1 MLSTRE
7 LKRSNFVRL
16 GTNYQYNF
24 FASGITAA
32 TLLVLFWVCLVTDKC
47 DEEVSFKR
55 EIPCSRFIYKYIE
68 SSIDILLQIVVSVGD
83 ISLDCFERGLSTF
96 SKSKN
101 STLEIEVFTILRFR
115 SIKTFWEFQQ
125 MFLPRLS
132 VLFSLLYAKFRQ
144 MYTIYLLL
152 YSTVPHLIFFRF
164 FFHQE
169 IN

>member
-7 LKRSNFVRL
+7 LKRSNLCDWVQI
-16 GTNYQYNF
+16 TNTF

-55 EIPCSRFIYKYIE
+55 KIPCSRFIYKYIE
-68 SSIDILLQIVVSVGD
+68 SSIDILLQVVVSVGD

-101 STLEIEVFTILRFR
+101 STFEIEVFTILRFR
-115 SIKTFWEFQQ
+115 SIKTF
-125 MFLPRLS
+125 
-132 VLFSLLYAKFRQ
+132 
-144 MYTIYLLL
+144 
-152 YSTVPHLIFFRF
+152 
-164 FFHQE
+164 
-169 IN
+169 